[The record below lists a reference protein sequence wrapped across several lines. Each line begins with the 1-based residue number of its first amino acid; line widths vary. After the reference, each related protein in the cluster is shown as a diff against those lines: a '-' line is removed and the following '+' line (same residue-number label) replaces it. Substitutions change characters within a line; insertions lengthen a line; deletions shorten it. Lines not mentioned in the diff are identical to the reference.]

1 MGKTLT
7 TLILLLSIVSMGYS
21 QEEKQLFAMVYSKG
35 KAWNEN
41 VSTSEQL
48 KFKQH
53 SIHLQNLR
61 KEKKIIIGGRYSDY
75 GFMILEAKNIDEA
88 KLITQRDSTVIN
100 GVFKVELFEFLPFF
114 EGCIGEEK
122 Q

>member
-1 MGKTLT
+1 MGF
-7 TLILLLSIVSMGYS
+7 S

-41 VSTSEQL
+41 VSASEQL

-53 SIHLQNLR
+53 SVHLQNLR